1 MTQLD
6 EVEWRSPEFINAYGL
21 RTDNVLEYLSL
32 SPFWE
37 RTCSNQVLKMQRQ
50 VEENSMGVVPTF
62 DTSLRKMR
70 GIEFVLHHYREPD
83 LWIIRKERRFDNGR
97 FLQTPPGLG
106 APDDVTPLADI
117 WVVGANVYMAP
128 NILDVLEQ
136 HLLRTTLAMNNVQ
149 NQIHG
154 ENPFKEDTNPQN
166 GASTKFLNTIPSK
179 TLTTFHKAP
188 APPASAQALKSAQG
202 RQPVLVRS
210 ATGNPTGL
218 TGILQHPNPR
228 PALISLYN
236 ATLAELKARFPPES
250 IYRQSVENLTKARL
264 AVVESNEVVE
274 KIENEI
280 GCGLIEEVIIQ
291 ANEEL
296 ELLKKMA
303 EWKVWEPLEEKPL
316 EDQWVYFGK
325 KI

>member
-97 FLQTPPGLG
+97 VAHARSHVAAPLSEFLQTPPGLG

-188 APPASAQALKSAQG
+188 APPASA
-202 RQPVLVRS
+202 S
-210 ATGNPTGL
+210 ATRARARDVHD
-218 TGILQHPNPR
+218 Q
-228 PALISLYN
+228 
-236 ATLAELKARFPPES
+236 LAAHAPQFFQFCVREHHLLET
-250 IYRQSVENLTKARL
+250 TKRDGG
-264 AVVESNEVVE
+264 VM
-274 KIENEI
+274 
-280 GCGLIEEVIIQ
+280 GQYEETR
-291 ANEEL
+291 
-296 ELLKKMA
+296 
-303 EWKVWEPLEEKPL
+303 
-316 EDQWVYFGK
+316 DGK
-325 KI
+325 K